1 MFPVSMNLKPGQK
14 LINLDKMPYFID
26 IKTNHQMSQMIDIT
40 KIPMFDSFKN
50 LSINTV
56 PDLSFQEPPLI
67 NQDCLL

>member
-14 LINLDKMPYFID
+14 LINLDKIPFFID
-26 IKTNHQMSQMIDIT
+26 IKTKQQMIDIT

-50 LSINTV
+50 LSIL
-56 PDLSFQEPPLI
+56 DLSFQEPPLI